1 MDGYKRLSDLLSQ
14 SKDVNLSIYN
24 VLDRSIGP
32 AVAMRANKEIKPEEF
47 ETKIRDSLSVLKQ
60 TISKQNMIFDL
71 DHLSQKNDIWHL
83 EQAYIFSNLTP
94 E

>member
-1 MDGYKRLSDLLSQ
+1 M
-14 SKDVNLSIYN
+14 SIYN

-32 AVAMRANKEIKPEEF
+32 AVAMRANREIKPEEF
-47 ETKIRDSLSVLKQ
+47 ETKIRESLSVLKQ

-94 E
+94 EQRREIENKYNTFVF